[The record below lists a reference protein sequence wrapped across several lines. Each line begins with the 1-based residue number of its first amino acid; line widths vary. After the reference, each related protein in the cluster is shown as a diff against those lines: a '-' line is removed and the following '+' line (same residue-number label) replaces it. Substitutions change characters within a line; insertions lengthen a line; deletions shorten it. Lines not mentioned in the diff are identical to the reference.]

1 MELRVLHRDRKLP
14 GERRQERRLV
24 LARRRLSGRVG
35 GEQSDDLVAG
45 REGNRERRSDAG
57 LPCRRR
63 NHREPW
69 VTHEIRDL
77 EHGPVARGAER
88 DVEQPVGDVRVG
100 ACEATARR
108 LLELALARAAE
119 VDGHAFHAEEL
130 GHPLDGRLERVGNGE
145 LRRRL
150 RDHLEQR
157 PRTLEL
163 ERQEPRPLAGAER
176 VGRADAERRE

>member
-24 LARRRLSGRVG
+24 LACRRPSGRVG
-35 GEQSDDLVAG
+35 GKQADDLAAG
-45 REGNRERRSDAG
+45 GERNRERRSDPG
-57 LPCRRR
+57 LPRRRR
-63 NHREPW
+63 NHREPG
-69 VTHEIRDL
+69 VTHEIRDH

-88 DVEQPVGDVRVG
+88 DVEQPVGDARVG

-150 RDHLEQR
+150 RDHLE
-157 PRTLEL
+157 
-163 ERQEPRPLAGAER
+163 
-176 VGRADAERRE
+176 